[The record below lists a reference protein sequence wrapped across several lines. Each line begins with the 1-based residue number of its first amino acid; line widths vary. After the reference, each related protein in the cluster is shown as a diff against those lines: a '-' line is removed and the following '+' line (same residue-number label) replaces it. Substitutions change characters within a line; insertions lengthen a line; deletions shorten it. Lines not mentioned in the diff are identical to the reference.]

1 MATFLPTQPRLVA
14 LLDALVCAVLTCR
27 GTVANV
33 LSQLV
38 LPFNMVGSLL
48 FLKTRY
54 RKVHYIGSI
63 LAVYGVVRTNAR
75 PRAGVASC
83 TCR

>member
-1 MATFLPTQPRLVA
+1 MCCGAVSATR
-14 LLDALVCAVLTCR
+14 R

-63 LAVYGVVRTNAR
+63 LAVYGVVRVLQQSGGGGALMAPRR
-75 PRAGVASC
+75 PPH
-83 TCR
+83 